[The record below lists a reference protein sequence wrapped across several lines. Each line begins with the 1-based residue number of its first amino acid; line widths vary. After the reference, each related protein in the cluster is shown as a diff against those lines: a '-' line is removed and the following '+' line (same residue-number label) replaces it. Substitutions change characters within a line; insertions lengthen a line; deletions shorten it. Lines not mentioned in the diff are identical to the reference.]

1 MWHLEVILH
10 RSHQL
15 LKMEI
20 ELLPW
25 NRPLKDHTCGLI
37 SLYSL
42 SMISGCRYQVFDFL
56 YQPDLHIKTCWPNT
70 THQICRQQYHK
81 ERQHVPLDNG
91 NNIHKFALDNG
102 NNIHKFPLDNGNN
115 IHTFHKHLPEFVH
128 TALIELLTTIVLNL
142 KWHI

>member
-1 MWHLEVILH
+1 MKAVTCEIMKYMSNRFKWNH
-10 RSHQL
+10 
-15 LKMEI
+15 I
-20 ELLPW
+20 ELNSITFDRFFLP
-25 NRPLKDHTCGLI
+25 
-37 SLYSL
+37 L

-56 YQPDLHIKTCWPNT
+56 YHPDLHIKTCWPNT

-81 ERQHVPLDNG
+81 ERQHVP
-91 NNIHKFALDNG
+91 LDNG